1 MNKPNNSGILKS
13 SSILTDV
20 HPRRNSYQMAIQLS
34 NKDSPSYFYSSS
46 SSHSLSFLNDPID
59 MTQSLYTLPNNCAYC
74 LNEYIPRSIS
84 QPVVHLPDNDCL
96 LENATFLLDSPV
108 HALRPPRQKSSG
120 TLSPTQNSFEIT
132 ENANY
137 STSSETSISSIYR
150 IVFLRSFASLFALAS
165 LFTIEV
171 LQTSLYSME
180 NGFQFLL
187 TFHLS
192 SSIAAFIISAHT
204 SYIELTQHRWKISSI
219 IVYDRCSQVFII
231 FSTLFTSTWVI
242 VQYFH
247 WLYHVL
253 LITASISGVSLSCMI
268 IKTYDHFLQLSIT
281 SSKEQMKTLT
291 VRFNIFIFIHNI
303 ICHLALIIG
312 GTCLL
317 SIFLFQQWNDQ
328 YILTG
333 SPSCLLIPCWKAAS
347 QSIQI
352 NLTISSAE
360 KKQSRFRNNS

>member
-1 MNKPNNSGILKS
+1 MSKS
-13 SSILTDV
+13 SSVLTDA

-34 NKDSPSYFYSSS
+34 NKDSPSYLYSSS
-46 SSHSLSFLNDPID
+46 SSLSFLNDPID
-59 MTQSLYTLPNNCAYC
+59 MTQSLYTPSHHCAYC

-84 QPVVHLPDNDCL
+84 QPVGHLSDNDFL

-108 HALRPPRQKSSG
+108 HALRPTRQKSSG
-120 TLSPTQNSFEIT
+120 TVSPTQNSFELNET
-132 ENANY
+132 TNH
-137 STSSETSISSIYR
+137 STPSKTSISSIYR

-192 SSIAAFIISAHT
+192 SSIAAFIFSAHT
-204 SYIELTQHRWKISSI
+204 SYIELTRHRWKISSVL
-219 IVYDRCSQVFII
+219 VYDRCSQVFII
-231 FSTLFTSTWVI
+231 FSTLFTSTWII

-247 WLYHVL
+247 WLYDIL
-253 LITASISGVSLSCMI
+253 LITASISGVSLSCMM
-268 IKTYDHFLQLSIT
+268 IKTFDHLLQLSIS

-291 VRFNIFIFIHNI
+291 VRFNIFIFIHNT
-303 ICHLALIIG
+303 ICHLALTIG

-317 SIFLFQQWNDQ
+317 IIFQFQQWNDQ

-333 SPSCLLIPCWKAAS
+333 PPSCLLIPCWKLPS
-347 QSIQI
+347 HSIPI
-352 NLTISSAE
+352 NLTISSTE
-360 KKQSRFRNNS
+360 KKQSRCRTIRN